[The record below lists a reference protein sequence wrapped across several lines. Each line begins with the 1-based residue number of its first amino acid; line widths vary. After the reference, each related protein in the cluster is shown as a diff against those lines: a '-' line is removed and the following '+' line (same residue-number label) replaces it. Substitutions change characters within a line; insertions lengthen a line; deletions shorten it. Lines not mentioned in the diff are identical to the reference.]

1 MTSQIHGGLK
11 YPGSK
16 LLASSTGLGWSTI
29 SGELRSH
36 PAGASPAVVPQHVEV
51 HLAVSG
57 SDNCV
62 VRRTAAGQV
71 QNVVARTG
79 TLCMSPIGIGEDV
92 LTLSAPLDQTLH
104 LYLPIKLFERLN
116 GDFKLPTAPAYSVR
130 YFAGF
135 RDEVME
141 HIALSILSEMTEE
154 TAGGRLYIEM
164 ASMTLAARLLQ
175 KYYDGGAITPTDS
188 SSRSLNHNRLHAVL
202 EYVTANIENDITLA
216 DLARVA
222 NYSPFHFARQFK
234 LAMGISPHR
243 YISKLRLEN
252 AMAQL
257 AARKLPLVEIA
268 QNARFSSQASFT
280 RAFHRAIGTTPKEYQ
295 RRRR

>member
-1 MTSQIHGGLK
+1 MTSQSHGGLK

-16 LLASSTGLGWSTI
+16 LLASSTGLGWPTLAA
-29 SGELRSH
+29 ELRSH
-36 PAGASPAVVPQHVEV
+36 PAGESPAVVPQHVEV

-57 SDNCV
+57 SDDCV

-79 TLCMSPIGIGEDV
+79 TLCMSPVGIGEDV
-92 LTLSAPLDQTLH
+92 LALSAPLDQTLH
-104 LYLPIKLFERLN
+104 LYLPTQLFQRLSA
-116 GDFKLPTAPAYSVR
+116 DFKLPPAPVHSVR

-141 HIALSILSEMTEE
+141 HIALSILAEMTEE
-154 TAGGRLYIEM
+154 TAGGRLYVEM

-175 KYYDGGAITPTDS
+175 KYYDGGTITAADS
-188 SSRSLNHNRLHAVL
+188 PSGSLGHHRLRAVL
-202 EYVTANIENDITLA
+202 EYITEHIESDISLT

-234 LAMGISPHR
+234 LATGISPHR
-243 YISKLRLEN
+243 YISRLRLEN
-252 AMAQL
+252 AMTQL
-257 AARKLPLVEIA
+257 AARKLPLAEIA

-280 RAFHRAIGTTPKEYQ
+280 RAFHRATGTTPKEYQ